1 LPTIFGISELMIYQS
16 IFIYI
21 YFKNCYITFITSLTF
36 IRICLR
42 HVLKWYCLTKN
53 WTVHFKGKKHIDKFS
68 ISMRLK
74 TGILI
79 NKRQTYIEKIFPPSV
94 NYINMKY
101 TRYIPFLTQLYY
113 IYLCVWVSVLWNI
126 YFSKCG
132 LRGMADIVVAF
143 DLMTWPEPPDVWRK
157 GDGDSTCSLRK
168 YYNSYSNI
176 FAYIHRHWN
185 YVFWLLKSAI
195 CEYLT
200 FISQLFIFT
209 NGYVVNASHDRWVE
223 YNVRG
228 CL

>member
-1 LPTIFGISELMIYQS
+1 LS
-16 IFIYI
+16 
-21 YFKNCYITFITSLTF
+21 
-36 IRICLR
+36 
-42 HVLKWYCLTKN
+42 KN

-157 GDGDSTCSLRK
+157 GDGGSTCSFTPLPSACWAILNNVNYSIINSQCGCVHVTMCPSNWPCVSAGACLCVRDHILRH
-168 YYNSYSNI
+168 I
-176 FAYIHRHWN
+176 
-185 YVFWLLKSAI
+185 
-195 CEYLT
+195 
-200 FISQLFIFT
+200 
-209 NGYVVNASHDRWVE
+209 
-223 YNVRG
+223 
-228 CL
+228 